1 MDNMINDNSIKV
13 FLWDNHL
20 KRPKAVRSKIKCED
34 DSVIV
39 FEDGQQFTR
48 PRYSISARFF

>member
-1 MDNMINDNSIKV
+1 MINDNSIKV